1 MPVGDSITEGKYTQG
16 GYRKPL
22 YQMLKDNGYSVTF
35 VGKEDN
41 GDPPMTPDS
50 PPVWKIRIMRD
61 MAVPASAC
69 LLNGG
74 TTEKHTALPLK
85 TSLANNNPD
94 VVLILLGTNDI
105 FGITPT
111 DRMHQTM
118 EKLVRTIFEQNPNT
132 TVVLAS
138 IPPISKIEAR
148 NADVNAYNACAPRN
162 RCEGKGSQPQD
173 RICRLHSVF
182 HLRNDSGEHSIIG
195 IDVRVPGLDFRNGG
209 MLARTTVVFGFCSKI
224 VLTSFSHCLVHPIRW
239 RDAKDIVGSKQNQD
253 DIGLLFARDVLS
265 GSACVFP
272 WCHRSRACRCGHCH
286 IPHDSDFHTGGDP
299 VSLAGSPLSSLPTKV
314 TE

>member
-1 MPVGDSITEGKYTQG
+1 MKQHQPSQHRSSWSTSLRNILAGAFIGLSFCADGFAYAGIINKGIAVKIMPVGDSITEGKYTQG

-41 GDPPMTPDS
+41 GDPANDTGFSTGMENPNHEGYGS
-50 PPVWKIRIMRD
+50 ARIGM
-61 MAVPASAC
+61 

-74 TTEKHTALPLK
+74 TTEKHTALPIK

-111 DRMHQTM
+111 DSLRQTM
-118 EKLVRTIFEQNPNT
+118 EKLVSTIFQQNPST

-148 NADVNAYNACAPRN
+148 NADVNAYNAVLPGNC
-162 RCEGKGSQPQD
+162 CEGKGSPPQS
-173 RICRLHSVF
+173 RICR
-182 HLRNDSGEHSIIG
+182 
-195 IDVRVPGLDFRNGG
+195 
-209 MLARTTVVFGFCSKI
+209 
-224 VLTSFSHCLVHPIRW
+224 HP
-239 RDAKDIVGSKQNQD
+239 
-253 DIGLLFARDVLS
+253 LCF
-265 GSACVFP
+265 
-272 WCHRSRACRCGHCH
+272 HRSSRSFGRQ
-286 IPHDSDFHTGGDP
+286 
-299 VSLAGSPLSSLPTKV
+299 SSSQRDWV
-314 TE
+314 